1 MAPSKSVLMRLDR
14 GLVVVL
20 LLLFPTLPTHGAE
33 VGPGHAPICDLQL
46 EGAIEAGDSE
56 KLSAALSALGA
67 SGGFDSRHVS
77 LCLNSL
83 GGNYDEALKSMTT
96 LLTFTNVATIVDA
109 GAECYSACAFLFLAG
124 NAQRSEDGEL
134 APNRTLDVRG
144 TLGFHAP
151 YLQTG
156 TGTDVTAATIENFRR
171 GVSAIAKML
180 EIDRRELI
188 PRGLLA
194 KALQVRSNELLYV
207 DTIEKVGVWS
217 IKLKGYQPPAALT
230 SKMLDQACRSKDLW
244 TNFSHTVLGRAADDP
259 ETLHGTRQSDFPE
272 IRGSNEPI
280 KLSQGRYRLALDL
293 FGYEATNMCIIDV
306 FSDDKNQ
313 LFLSLSMV
321 PTDQDG
327 PIPGQFGEQVM
338 ASLNDPQTLDVIS
351 TPLWYVYSP
360 DTPLMSL
367 ARPEY
372 APGGGT
378 TTSRASDRVGAPTTQ
393 GGSEEP

>member
-1 MAPSKSVLMRLDR
+1 MVRSRQAALRLDLI
-14 GLVVVL
+14 LVVGL
-20 LLLFPTLPTHGAE
+20 AFQFCALPTQGAE
-33 VGPGHAPICDLQL
+33 VGPGHAPVCELKL

-67 SGGFDSRHVS
+67 AGGFDSREVS

-83 GGNYDEALKSMTT
+83 GGNYDEALKLMTT
-96 LLTFTNVATIVDA
+96 LLTFTNVATVIDA

-156 TGTDVTAATIENFRR
+156 TGTDVAAATIENFRR

-194 KALQVRSNELLYV
+194 KALQVGANELLYV

-217 IKLKGYQPPAALT
+217 IKLKGYKPPAALT
-230 SKMLDQACRSKDLW
+230 SKMLDQACRNKDMW
-244 TNFSHTVLGRAADDP
+244 TNFSHTVLGRPADDR
-259 ETLHGTRQSDFPE
+259 EELHGLRQSDFPE
-272 IRGSNEPI
+272 IRGSDEPI
-280 KLSQGRYRLALDL
+280 ALVDGRFHTTLDL
-293 FGYEATNMCIIDV
+293 FGHEATNVCIIDV
-306 FSDDKNQ
+306 YSNEKNE
-313 LFLSLSMV
+313 LFLSLTMFPADQQLPEPV
-321 PTDQDG
+321 P
-327 PIPGQFGEQVM
+327 FAEQVAARM
-338 ASLNDPQTLDVIS
+338 NDPQSLEVIS
-351 TPLWYVYSP
+351 TPVWYVYAP
-360 DTPLMSL
+360 ETALMSL
-367 ARPEY
+367 GRPAIEVRPS
-372 APGGGT
+372 AP
-378 TTSRASDRVGAPTTQ
+378 
-393 GGSEEP
+393 

>member
-1 MAPSKSVLMRLDR
+1 VAPTRA
-14 GLVVVL
+14 
-20 LLLFPTLPTHGAE
+20 AE
-33 VGPGHAPICDLQL
+33 VGPGNAPVCELKL

-67 SGGFDSRHVS
+67 AGGFDSREVS

-83 GGNYDEALKSMTT
+83 GGNYDEALKLMTT

-151 YLQTG
+151 YLETG

-194 KALQVRSNELLYV
+194 KALQVKSNELLYV

-217 IKLKGYQPPAALT
+217 IKLKGYRPPAALT
-230 SKMLDQACRSKDLW
+230 SRMLDQACRNKDMW
-244 TNFSHTVLGRAADDP
+244 TNFSHTVLGRPADDI
-259 ETLHGTRQSDFPE
+259 EELHGVRQSDFPE
-272 IRGSNEPI
+272 IRGSDEPI
-280 KLSQGRYRLALDL
+280 KLVDGRFHTTLDL
-293 FGYEATNMCIIDV
+293 FGHEATNVCIVDV
-306 FSDDKNQ
+306 YSDEKNE
-313 LFLSLSMV
+313 LYLSLTMF
-321 PTDQDG
+321 PADQQQ
-327 PIPGQFGEQVM
+327 PEPEPFAEQVT
-338 ASLNDPQTLDVIS
+338 ARLNDPQSLEVIS
-351 TPLWYVYSP
+351 TPLWYVYAP
-360 DTPLMSL
+360 DTTLMSL
-367 ARPEY
+367 GRPGVEVR
-372 APGGGT
+372 P
-378 TTSRASDRVGAPTTQ
+378 
-393 GGSEEP
+393 

>member
-1 MAPSKSVLMRLDR
+1 MVRSRRAALRLD
-14 GLVVVL
+14 LVLIVGTAL
-20 LLLFPTLPTHGAE
+20 QFPALPAHGAE
-33 VGPGHAPICDLQL
+33 VGPGHAPVCELKL

-56 KLSAALSALGA
+56 KLSAALYALGA
-67 SGGFDSRHVS
+67 AGGFDSRAVS

-83 GGNYDEALKSMTT
+83 GGNYDEALKLMTT

-156 TGTDVTAATIENFRR
+156 TGTDVNSATIENFRR

-207 DTIEKVGVWS
+207 DTVEKVGVWS
-217 IKLKGYQPPAALT
+217 IKLKGYKPPSALT
-230 SKMLDQACRSKDLW
+230 SKMLDQACRNKDMW
-244 TNFSHTVLGRAADDP
+244 TNFSHTVLGRPADDT
-259 ETLHGTRQSDFPE
+259 ETLHGLRQSDFPE
-272 IRGSNEPI
+272 IRGSDNPI
-280 KLSQGRYRLALDL
+280 QLTQGKHHEALDL
-293 FGYEATNMCIIDV
+293 FGHEATNMCIVDV
-306 FSDDKNQ
+306 FSDATNG

-321 PTDQDG
+321 LADQPDQG
-327 PIPGQFGEQVM
+327 AGADQFAEQVV
-338 ASLNDPQTLDVIS
+338 SRLNDPQSLEVIS

-360 DTPLMSL
+360 DTALMSL
-367 ARPEY
+367 ARPAIEMR
-372 APGGGT
+372 P
-378 TTSRASDRVGAPTTQ
+378 DAPT
-393 GGSEEP
+393 P

>member
-1 MAPSKSVLMRLDR
+1 MR
-14 GLVVVL
+14 
-20 LLLFPTLPTHGAE
+20 AE
-33 VGPGHAPICDLQL
+33 VGPGHAPVCELKL

-56 KLSAALSALGA
+56 KLSAALYALGA
-67 SGGFDSRHVS
+67 AGGFDSRAVS

-83 GGNYDEALKSMTT
+83 GGNYDEALKLMTT

-217 IKLKGYQPPAALT
+217 IKLKGYKPPAALT
-230 SKMLDQACRSKDLW
+230 SRMLDQACRNKDMW
-244 TNFSHTVLGRAADDP
+244 TNFSHTVLGRPADDL
-259 ETLHGTRQSDFPE
+259 EELHGLRQSDFPE
-272 IRGSNEPI
+272 IRGSDEPI
-280 KLSQGRYRLALDL
+280 KLADGRFRTTLDL
-293 FGYEATNMCIIDV
+293 FGHEATNVCIIDV
-306 FSDDKNQ
+306 YSNEKNE
-313 LFLSLSMV
+313 LFLALTMF
-321 PTDQDG
+321 PADQEQ
-327 PIPGQFGEQVM
+327 PEPEPFAEQVT
-338 ASLNDPQTLDVIS
+338 ARLNDPQSLEVIS
-351 TPLWYVYSP
+351 DPALVHLFARYRP
-360 DTPLMSL
+360 DEPRPPRNRDA
-367 ARPEY
+367 ARCTDALVAAHRR
-372 APGGGT
+372 APPT
-378 TTSRASDRVGAPTTQ
+378 RRSRTA
-393 GGSEEP
+393 

>member
-1 MAPSKSVLMRLDR
+1 MVRSSRAALRLDLI
-14 GLVVVL
+14 LVVGTAL
-20 LLLFPTLPTHGAE
+20 LLPTLPAHGAE
-33 VGPGHAPICDLQL
+33 VGPGNAPLCELKL

-67 SGGFDSRHVS
+67 AGGFDSRNVS
-77 LCLNSL
+77 VCLNSL
-83 GGNYDEALKSMTT
+83 GGNYDEALKLMTT
-96 LLTFTNVATIVDA
+96 LLTFTNVATVVDA

-217 IKLKGYQPPAALT
+217 IKLKGYKPPASLT
-230 SKMLDQACRSKDLW
+230 SRMLDQACRNKDMW
-244 TNFSHTVLGRAADDP
+244 TNFSHTVLGRPADDP
-259 ETLHGTRQSDFPE
+259 ESLHGLRQSDFPE
-272 IRGSNEPI
+272 IRGSEEPI
-280 KLSQGRYRLALDL
+280 KLADGRFHETLDL
-293 FGYEATNMCIIDV
+293 FGHEATNVCIVDV
-306 FSDDKNQ
+306 YSNEKNE
-313 LFLSLSMV
+313 LFLSLSMF
-321 PTDQDG
+321 PADQQQSE
-327 PIPGQFGEQVM
+327 PEPFAEQVT
-338 ASLNDPQTLDVIS
+338 ARLNDPQSLEVIS
-351 TPLWYVYSP
+351 TPLWYAYSP
-360 DTPLMSL
+360 DTALMSL
-367 ARPEY
+367 ARPGIEVRPS
-372 APGGGT
+372 AP
-378 TTSRASDRVGAPTTQ
+378 
-393 GGSEEP
+393 

>member
-1 MAPSKSVLMRLDR
+1 MVRSSRAALRLDLI
-14 GLVVVL
+14 LVVGTAL
-20 LLLFPTLPTHGAE
+20 LLPTLPAHGAE
-33 VGPGHAPICDLQL
+33 VGPGNAPLCELKL

-67 SGGFDSRHVS
+67 AGGFDSRNVS
-77 LCLNSL
+77 VCLNSL
-83 GGNYDEALKSMTT
+83 GGNYDEALKLMTT
-96 LLTFTNVATIVDA
+96 LLTFTNVATVVDA

-217 IKLKGYQPPAALT
+217 IKLKGYKPPASLT
-230 SKMLDQACRSKDLW
+230 SRMLDQACRNKDMW
-244 TNFSHTVLGRAADDP
+244 TNFSHTVLGRPADDP
-259 ETLHGTRQSDFPE
+259 ESLHGLRQSDFPE
-272 IRGSNEPI
+272 IRGSEEPI
-280 KLSQGRYRLALDL
+280 KLADGRFHETLDL
-293 FGYEATNMCIIDV
+293 FGHEATNVCIVDV
-306 FSDDKNQ
+306 YSNEKND
-313 LFLSLSMV
+313 LYLSLSMF
-321 PTDQDG
+321 PADQQQ
-327 PIPGQFGEQVM
+327 PEPEPFAEQVT
-338 ASLNDPQTLDVIS
+338 ARLNDPQSLEVIS
-351 TPLWYVYSP
+351 TPLWYAYSP
-360 DTPLMSL
+360 DTALMSL
-367 ARPEY
+367 ARPGIEVRPS
-372 APGGGT
+372 AP
-378 TTSRASDRVGAPTTQ
+378 
-393 GGSEEP
+393 

>member
-1 MAPSKSVLMRLDR
+1 MAPSKSVSMRLDR
-14 GLVVVL
+14 GLVVAL
-20 LLLFPTLPTHGAE
+20 LLLFPTLPTQAAE
-33 VGPGHAPICDLQL
+33 VGPGNAPVCELKL

-67 SGGFDSRHVS
+67 AGGFDSRNVS

-83 GGNYDEALKSMTT
+83 GGNYDEALKLMTT
-96 LLTFTNVATIVDA
+96 LLSVTNVATVVDA

-156 TGTDVTAATIENFRR
+156 TGTDVAAATIENFRR

-217 IKLKGYQPPAALT
+217 IKLKGYKPPAALT
-230 SKMLDQACRSKDLW
+230 SKMLDQACRNKDMW
-244 TNFSHTVLGRAADDP
+244 TNFSHTVLGRPADDS
-259 ETLHGTRQSDFPE
+259 ETLHGLRQSDFPE
-272 IRGSNEPI
+272 IRGSDEPI
-280 KLSQGRYRLALDL
+280 KLAGGRFRETLDL
-293 FGYEATNMCIIDV
+293 FGHEATNVCIIDV
-306 FSDDKNQ
+306 YANEKNE
-313 LFLSLSMV
+313 LYLSLTMF
-321 PTDQDG
+321 PADQQQ
-327 PIPGQFGEQVM
+327 PEPEPFAEQVT
-338 ASLNDPQTLDVIS
+338 ARLSDPQSLEVIS
-351 TPLWYVYSP
+351 TPLWYVYAP
-360 DTPLMSL
+360 DTALMSL
-367 ARPEY
+367 ARPGIEVRPS
-372 APGGGT
+372 AP
-378 TTSRASDRVGAPTTQ
+378 
-393 GGSEEP
+393 

>member
-1 MAPSKSVLMRLDR
+1 MK
-14 GLVVVL
+14 
-20 LLLFPTLPTHGAE
+20 
-33 VGPGHAPICDLQL
+33 L

-67 SGGFDSRHVS
+67 AGGFDSRQVS

-83 GGNYDEALKSMTT
+83 GGNYDEALKLMTT
-96 LLTFTNVATIVDA
+96 LLTFTNVATVVDA

-194 KALQVRSNELLYV
+194 KALQVGSNELLYV

-217 IKLKGYQPPAALT
+217 IKLKGYKPPAALT
-230 SKMLDQACRSKDLW
+230 SKMLDQACRNKDMW
-244 TNFSHTVLGRAADDP
+244 TNFSHTVLGRPADDR
-259 ETLHGTRQSDFPE
+259 EELHGLRQSDFPE
-272 IRGSNEPI
+272 IRGSDEPI
-280 KLSQGRYRLALDL
+280 KLADGRFRTTLDL
-293 FGYEATNMCIIDV
+293 FGHEATNVCIIDV
-306 FSDDKNQ
+306 YADAKNE
-313 LFLSLSMV
+313 LYLSLTMF
-321 PTDQDG
+321 PADPPQ
-327 PIPGQFGEQVM
+327 PAPEPFAEQV
-338 ASLNDPQTLDVIS
+338 AARLDDPQSLEVIS
-351 TPLWYVYSP
+351 TPLWYVYAP
-360 DTPLMSL
+360 ETTLMSL
-367 ARPEY
+367 GRPGIEVR
-372 APGGGT
+372 PLRPKFHGG
-378 TTSRASDRVGAPTTQ
+378 RAAAADQPRPSKP
-393 GGSEEP
+393 

>member
-1 MAPSKSVLMRLDR
+1 MAPSKSVSMRLDR
-14 GLVVVL
+14 GLVVAL
-20 LLLFPTLPTHGAE
+20 LLLFPTLPTQAAE
-33 VGPGHAPICDLQL
+33 VGPGNAPVCELKL

-67 SGGFDSRHVS
+67 AGGFDSRNVS

-83 GGNYDEALKSMTT
+83 GGNYDEALKLMTT
-96 LLTFTNVATIVDA
+96 LLSVTNVATVVDA

-156 TGTDVTAATIENFRR
+156 TGTDVAAATIENFRR

-217 IKLKGYQPPAALT
+217 IKLKGYKPPAALT
-230 SKMLDQACRSKDLW
+230 SKMLDQACRNKDMW
-244 TNFSHTVLGRAADDP
+244 TNFSHTVLGRPADDT
-259 ETLHGTRQSDFPE
+259 ESLHGLRQSDFPE
-272 IRGSNEPI
+272 IRGSDEPI
-280 KLSQGRYRLALDL
+280 KLAGGRFRETLDL
-293 FGYEATNMCIIDV
+293 FGHEATNVCIIDV
-306 FSDDKNQ
+306 YSNEKNE
-313 LFLSLSMV
+313 LYLSLTMF
-321 PTDQDG
+321 PADQQQ
-327 PIPGQFGEQVM
+327 PEPEPFAEQVT
-338 ASLNDPQTLDVIS
+338 ARLNDPQSLEVIS
-351 TPLWYVYSP
+351 TPLWYVYAP
-360 DTPLMSL
+360 DTALMSL
-367 ARPEY
+367 ARPGIEVRPS
-372 APGGGT
+372 AP
-378 TTSRASDRVGAPTTQ
+378 
-393 GGSEEP
+393 

>member
-1 MAPSKSVLMRLDR
+1 MVRSRRATLRLDLMLIV
-14 GLVVVL
+14 GTALQ
-20 LLLFPTLPTHGAE
+20 FPALPTHAAE
-33 VGPGHAPICDLQL
+33 VGPGNAPVCELKL

-67 SGGFDSRHVS
+67 AGGFDSRNVS

-83 GGNYDEALKSMTT
+83 GGNYDEALKLMTT
-96 LLTFTNVATIVDA
+96 LLTFTNIATVIDA

-194 KALQVRSNELLYV
+194 KALQVGSNELLYI
-207 DTIEKVGVWS
+207 DTVEKVGVWS
-217 IKLKGYQPPAALT
+217 IKLKGYKPPAALT

-244 TNFSHTVLGRAADDP
+244 TNFSHTVLGRPADDR
-259 ETLHGTRQSDFPE
+259 EELHGVRQSDFPE
-272 IRGSNEPI
+272 IRGSDEPI
-280 KLSQGRYRLALDL
+280 QLVDGRFRATLDL
-293 FGYEATNMCIIDV
+293 FGHEATNVCIIDV
-306 FSDDKNQ
+306 YADAKNE
-313 LFLSLSMV
+313 LYLSLTMF
-321 PTDQDG
+321 PADAPQ
-327 PIPGQFGEQVM
+327 PAPEPFAEQV
-338 ASLNDPQTLDVIS
+338 AARLNDPQSLEVIS
-351 TPLWYVYSP
+351 TPLWYVYAP
-360 DTPLMSL
+360 DTTLMSL
-367 ARPEY
+367 GRPGIEVRPA
-372 APGGGT
+372 AP
-378 TTSRASDRVGAPTTQ
+378 
-393 GGSEEP
+393 

>member
-1 MAPSKSVLMRLDR
+1 MVRSSRAALRLDLI
-14 GLVVVL
+14 LVVGTAL
-20 LLLFPTLPTHGAE
+20 LLPTLPTRAAE
-33 VGPGHAPICDLQL
+33 VGPGNAPLCELKL

-67 SGGFDSRHVS
+67 AGGFDSRNVS
-77 LCLNSL
+77 VCLNSL
-83 GGNYDEALKSMTT
+83 GGNYDEALKLMTT
-96 LLTFTNVATIVDA
+96 LLTFTNIATVVDA

-217 IKLKGYQPPAALT
+217 IKLKGYKPPASLT
-230 SKMLDQACRSKDLW
+230 SRMLDQACRNKDMW
-244 TNFSHTVLGRAADDP
+244 TNFSHTVLGRPADDP
-259 ETLHGTRQSDFPE
+259 ESLHGLRQSDFPE
-272 IRGSNEPI
+272 IRGSEEPI
-280 KLSQGRYRLALDL
+280 KLADGRFHETLDL
-293 FGYEATNMCIIDV
+293 FGHEATNVCIVDV
-306 FSDDKNQ
+306 YSNEKNE
-313 LFLSLSMV
+313 LYLSLSMF
-321 PTDQDG
+321 PADQQQ
-327 PIPGQFGEQVM
+327 PEPEPFAEQVT
-338 ASLNDPQTLDVIS
+338 ARLNDPQSLEVIS
-351 TPLWYVYSP
+351 TPLWYAYSP
-360 DTPLMSL
+360 DTALMSL
-367 ARPEY
+367 ARPGIEVRPS
-372 APGGGT
+372 AP
-378 TTSRASDRVGAPTTQ
+378 
-393 GGSEEP
+393 

>member
-1 MAPSKSVLMRLDR
+1 MVRSGRDALRLDR
-14 GLVVVL
+14 VLVVVL
-20 LLLFPTLPTHGAE
+20 ALLAPALPSYGAE
-33 VGPGHAPICDLQL
+33 VGPGNAPVCELKL
-46 EGAIEAGDSE
+46 EGPIEAGDSE
-56 KLSAALSALGA
+56 ELAAALYALGA
-67 SGGFDSRHVS
+67 AGGFDSRAVS

-83 GGNYDEALKSMTT
+83 GGNYDEALKLMTT

-194 KALQVRSNELLYV
+194 RALQVGSNELLYV

-217 IKLKGYQPPAALT
+217 IKLKGYKPPAALT
-230 SKMLDQACRSKDLW
+230 SKMLDQACRSKDMW
-244 TNFSHTVLGRAADDP
+244 TNFSHTVLGRPADDP
-259 ETLHGTRQSDFPE
+259 ESLHGLRQSDFPE
-272 IRGSNEPI
+272 IRGSDEPI
-280 KLSQGRYRLALDL
+280 KLADGRLHTTLDL
-293 FGYEATNMCIIDV
+293 FGHEATNVCIIDV
-306 FSDDKNQ
+306 YANEKDE
-313 LFLSLSMV
+313 LFLSLTMF
-321 PTDQDG
+321 PADQQL
-327 PIPGQFGEQVM
+327 PPPEPFAEQV
-338 ASLNDPQTLDVIS
+338 AARLNDPQSLEVIS
-351 TPLWYVYSP
+351 TPLWYVYAP
-360 DTPLMSL
+360 ETALMSL
-367 ARPEY
+367 GRPAIEV
-372 APGGGT
+372 
-378 TTSRASDRVGAPTTQ
+378 RASAP
-393 GGSEEP
+393 

>member
-1 MAPSKSVLMRLDR
+1 MK
-14 GLVVVL
+14 
-20 LLLFPTLPTHGAE
+20 
-33 VGPGHAPICDLQL
+33 L

-67 SGGFDSRHVS
+67 AGGFDSRNVS

-83 GGNYDEALKSMTT
+83 GGNYDEALKLMTT
-96 LLTFTNVATIVDA
+96 LLTFTNMATVVDA

-194 KALQVRSNELLYV
+194 KALQVGANELLYV
-207 DTIEKVGVWS
+207 DTVEKVGVWS
-217 IKLKGYQPPAALT
+217 IKLKGYKPPAALT

-244 TNFSHTVLGRAADDP
+244 TNFSHTVLGRPADDR
-259 ETLHGTRQSDFPE
+259 EELHGLQAV
-272 IRGSNEPI
+272 G
-280 KLSQGRYRLALDL
+280 LSGDPRVGRAHPAR
-293 FGYEATNMCIIDV
+293 
-306 FSDDKNQ
+306 
-313 LFLSLSMV
+313 
-321 PTDQDG
+321 PTD
-327 PIPGQFGEQVM
+327 
-338 ASLNDPQTLDVIS
+338 ASARRSIS
-351 TPLWYVYSP
+351 LGTRRPTCALSTSMPTRRTSCTYRSRCFLPMRRNRRPSP
-360 DTPLMSL
+360 SPN
-367 ARPEY
+367 RWRR
-372 APGGGT
+372 G
-378 TTSRASDRVGAPTTQ
+378 
-393 GGSEEP
+393 

>member
-1 MAPSKSVLMRLDR
+1 MVRSSRAALRLDLI
-14 GLVVVL
+14 LVVGTAL
-20 LLLFPTLPTHGAE
+20 LLPTLPAHGAE
-33 VGPGHAPICDLQL
+33 VGPGNAPLCELKL

-67 SGGFDSRHVS
+67 AGGFDSRNVS
-77 LCLNSL
+77 VCLNSL
-83 GGNYDEALKSMTT
+83 GGNYDEALKLMTT
-96 LLTFTNVATIVDA
+96 LLTFTNVATVVDA

-217 IKLKGYQPPAALT
+217 IKLKGYKPPASLT
-230 SKMLDQACRSKDLW
+230 SRILDQACRNKDMW
-244 TNFSHTVLGRAADDP
+244 TNFSHTVLGRPADDP
-259 ETLHGTRQSDFPE
+259 ESLHGLRQSDFPE
-272 IRGSNEPI
+272 IRGSEEPI
-280 KLSQGRYRLALDL
+280 KLADGRFHETLDL
-293 FGYEATNMCIIDV
+293 FGHEATNVCIVDV
-306 FSDDKNQ
+306 YSNEKNE
-313 LFLSLSMV
+313 LYLSLSMF
-321 PTDQDG
+321 PADQQQ
-327 PIPGQFGEQVM
+327 PEPEPFAEQVT
-338 ASLNDPQTLDVIS
+338 ARLNDPQSLEVIS
-351 TPLWYVYSP
+351 TPLWYAYSP
-360 DTPLMSL
+360 DTALMSL
-367 ARPEY
+367 ARPGIEVRPS
-372 APGGGT
+372 AP
-378 TTSRASDRVGAPTTQ
+378 
-393 GGSEEP
+393 